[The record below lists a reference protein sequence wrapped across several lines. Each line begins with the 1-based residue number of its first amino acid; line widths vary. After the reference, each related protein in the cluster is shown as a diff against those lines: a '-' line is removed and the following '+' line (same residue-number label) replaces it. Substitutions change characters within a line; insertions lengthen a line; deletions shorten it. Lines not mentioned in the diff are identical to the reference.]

1 LTLTAWARRRKTSQA
16 LADRS
21 RVILACAEGGTIS
34 GVAAELGVSRDM
46 VSKWRARFLE
56 KRLAG
61 LTDEPRPGR
70 PRLISDEQVEQVIT
84 ATLEQAPAG
93 GDTHWSTRSMARSQG
108 MSQSAVSRIWRAFG
122 LKPHI
127 VETWKLSTD
136 PRFTGKVRDVV
147 GLYMSPPENALVLC
161 VDEKSQIQAPDRTA
175 PCLPML
181 PTTPARMTHDYVRNG
196 TTSLFA
202 AFDLASGS
210 VIAQPCR
217 RHRHQEFPRF
227 LKLIDAAVPRDLEL
241 HLVLD
246 NYATCKTPAVHRW
259 LLKHPRFHLHF
270 TPTTSSW
277 MNLVERWFAELT
289 NRKLRRSAH
298 RSVTE
303 LETDIRKWTSEWNKN
318 PKPFVWT
325 KTADEILETLAA
337 YCRRVSSQERQA
349 GRRQSPAGTRVP
361 AAARRPRSRAAA
373 GPARTSARHGPAR
386 GSLPRPPHEPA
397 GHGPGPGRSPGPGTR
412 EPRRLP
418 TTGQP
423 GPRAYN
429 RRRLPESRSST
440 PRNSPAPGRRKPGR
454 HQRQTA
460 ADTPRR
466 HSWLAHSRRRL
477 PWCGPAAR

>member
-1 LTLTAWARRRKTSQA
+1 MPSPKLVPLELADDERLTLTAWSRRRKTAQA

-21 RVILACAEGGTIS
+21 RIILACAEGGTIG

-46 VSKWRARFLE
+46 VSKWRGRFLQG
-56 KRLAG
+56 RLEG

-70 PRLISDEQVEQVIT
+70 PRLISDEQVGQVIT

-127 VETWKLSTD
+127 VETWKLSAD
-136 PRFTGKVRDVV
+136 PQFIEKVRDVV

-161 VDEKSQIQAPDRTA
+161 VDEKSQIQALDRTA

-181 PTTPARMTHDYVRNG
+181 PATPARMTHDYVRND

-202 AFDLASGS
+202 AFDLAGGP
-210 VIAQPCR
+210 VIAQPYR
-217 RHRHQEFPRF
+217 RQRHQEFLRF
-227 LKLIDAAVPRDLEL
+227 LKLIDAAVPKDLDL

-246 NYATCKTPAVHRW
+246 NYATHKTPAIHQW

-270 TPTTSSW
+270 TPTSSSW

-303 LETDIRKWTSEWNKN
+303 LDTDIRKWINEWNKN
-318 PKPFVWT
+318 PRPFVWT

-337 YCRRVSSQERQA
+337 YCQRI
-349 GRRQSPAGTRVP
+349 T
-361 AAARRPRSRAAA
+361 
-373 GPARTSARHGPAR
+373 GPAR
-386 GSLPRPPHEPA
+386 
-397 GHGPGPGRSPGPGTR
+397 
-412 EPRRLP
+412 
-418 TTGQP
+418 
-423 GPRAYN
+423 
-429 RRRLPESRSST
+429 
-440 PRNSPAPGRRKPGR
+440 
-454 HQRQTA
+454 
-460 ADTPRR
+460 
-466 HSWLAHSRRRL
+466 
-477 PWCGPAAR
+477 